1 MMIADI
7 RIATTRDI
15 NAIQNIAYV
24 TWPIAYKRIITN
36 EQIEFMLEKMYSQEA
51 LENHFYEGTQFLIA
65 EVENEVV
72 GFASFG
78 FIKDATFKLHKLYV
92 NPEVHKSGTGKALLK
107 ETISKVIKLGGKKIE
122 LQVNRKN
129 KAVGFYEK
137 MGFEIVREQDFSI
150 GEGFYMNDY
159 VMELNLN

>member
-1 MMIADI
+1 MIADI

-15 NAIQNIAYV
+15 NDIQNMAYI
-24 TWPIAYKRIITN
+24 TWPVTYKKIIST
-36 EQIEFMLEKMYSQEA
+36 EQIEFMLEMMYSQEA
-51 LENHFYEGTQFLIA
+51 LENQFYEGSQFLIA

-78 FIKDATFKLHKLYV
+78 FLKDNIYKLHKLYV
-92 NPEVHKSGTGKALLK
+92 NPAVQKSGAGKALLK
-107 ETISKVIKLGGKKIE
+107 ESIAKIIKLGGKKLE

-137 MGFEIVREQDFSI
+137 MGFSIVKEQDLNI
-150 GEGFYMNDY
+150 GEGYYMNDY
-159 VMELNLN
+159 IMAMDL

>member
-1 MMIADI
+1 MIADV

-24 TWPIAYKRIITN
+24 TWPVAYKRIITT
-36 EQIEFMLEKMYSQEA
+36 EQMEYMLEMMYSQEA
-51 LENHFYEGTQFLIA
+51 LENQFYEGSQFLIA

-78 FIKDATFKLHKLYV
+78 FVKDATYKLHKLYI
-92 NPEVHKSGTGKALLK
+92 NPDVQKSGAGKALLQ
-107 ETISKVIKLGGKKIE
+107 ESISKVIKLGGKKLQ

-137 MGFEIVREQDFSI
+137 MGFEIIKEQDFHI
-150 GEGFYMNDY
+150 GEGFYMNDF
-159 VMELNLN
+159 VMELNLS